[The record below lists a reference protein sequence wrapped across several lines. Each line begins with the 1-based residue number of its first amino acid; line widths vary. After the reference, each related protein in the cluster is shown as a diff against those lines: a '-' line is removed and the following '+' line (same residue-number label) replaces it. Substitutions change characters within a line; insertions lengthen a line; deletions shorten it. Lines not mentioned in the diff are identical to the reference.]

1 MEGREECDG
10 QDVLDAAK
18 EGCKQVYAILKDLV
32 LENAK
37 KLYQSTQQ

>member
-1 MEGREECDG
+1 MEGKNDD
-10 QDVLDAAK
+10 QDILDAAK
-18 EGCKQVYAILKDLV
+18 EGCKQVYAILKDHV